1 MLAAPSCPIPESLLR
16 PAICLGIPE
25 PRAGPSDMCLISHM
39 EPNGSHSDSI
49 PIDSLIINT
58 KQLKEIKLDSNRAS
72 RILLSPPIDENIS
85 TELLTER
92 ANPLELQASAYIN
105 PSFSQNTLN
114 FLKINEPQLVTA
126 RLLLDTQK
134 CEIVTKHKLN
144 LKSKNKSK
152 RHQSQNMSDE
162 NNGITLIQTSHN
174 DFSSHS
180 PPHGSDN
187 YSFEPDPVGTNSN
200 IDQINFFPNHFG
212 ASTDGFD
219 SQFEVSFKKEWI

>member
-39 EPNGSHSDSI
+39 EPNGSHSDPI

-58 KQLKEIKLDSNRAS
+58 KQLREIKLDSNRAS
-72 RILLSPPIDENIS
+72 RILLSPAIDENIS
-85 TELLTER
+85 TDLLTEPT
-92 ANPLELQASAYIN
+92 NPLELEASAYIN
-105 PSFSQNTLN
+105 PSFSHNTLN
-114 FLKINEPQLVTA
+114 FLKINQPQLVTA
-126 RLLLDTQK
+126 RLLLDTHK

-152 RHQSQNMSDE
+152 RHKAQNMSDE
-162 NNGITLIQTSHN
+162 NNGITLIQTSHT
-174 DFSSHS
+174 
-180 PPHGSDN
+180 PPRGSDN
-187 YSFEPDPVGTNSN
+187 YSFEPDPVGANSN